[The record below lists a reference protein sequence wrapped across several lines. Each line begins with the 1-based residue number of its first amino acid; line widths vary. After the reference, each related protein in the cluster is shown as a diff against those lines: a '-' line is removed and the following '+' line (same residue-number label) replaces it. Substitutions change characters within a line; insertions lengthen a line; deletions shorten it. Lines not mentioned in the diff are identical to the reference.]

1 VTAESGER
9 PHLDAVGG
17 SGAGAGAAAAAHLP
31 GGGFGR
37 GHWTSERT
45 SLSRRLKNRALLCGA
60 GLALLLL
67 VAPLVWVL
75 GGVVVQAARVWNWG
89 MLTHTTANGGLS
101 NAIVGTLLLMAGVL
115 VIAGLVGIGCG
126 VYISESAPPRLGSLL
141 RGASEVLSGVPS
153 IVIGYVA
160 YVALVVGLHWGYS
173 LIAAILALSILVV
186 PYVTKSTELAISQVP
201 TAYREGAESL
211 GMTRTQVLRKVV
223 LRSAIPGIST
233 GLIVALAIS
242 VGETAPLLYTLSFT
256 DSFPSTALTHSSVG
270 YLTYVAYIFWDQP
283 GTAAQNLAHAAALVL
298 IVLVLGL
305 ILLGRLIV
313 RLTQKYSP
321 ERGS

>member
-1 VTAESGER
+1 VSVGSLTA
-9 PHLDAVGG
+9 GG
-17 SGAGAGAAAAAHLP
+17 SDRAGGSSCRAD
-31 GGGFGR
+31 
-37 GHWTSERT
+37 WTQERT
-45 SLSRRLKNRALLCGA
+45 SFRRRLRDNLLWGVA

-75 GGVVVQAARVWNWG
+75 TGVVEQAVHVWRWS
-89 MLTHTTANGGLS
+89 MLTHTTASGGLL
-101 NAIVGTLLLMAGVL
+101 NAIVGTLVLMLGVL
-115 VIAGLVGIGCG
+115 IVAGLVGIACG
-126 VYISESAPPRLGSLL
+126 TYIAEFAPPRRRAIL

-173 LIAAILALSILVV
+173 LIAAVLALTVLVV

-201 TAYREGAESL
+201 TSYREGAEAL
-211 GMTRTQVLRKVV
+211 GFTRAQMMRKVV
-223 LRSAIPGIST
+223 LRSSIPGIST

-242 VGETAPLLYTLSFT
+242 IGETAPLLYTMLFT
-256 DSFPSTALTHSSVG
+256 NGYPSAALTHSQLG

-283 GTAAQNLAHAAALVL
+283 SATDQALAHAAALVL

-313 RLTQKYSP
+313 RLTQRHS
-321 ERGS
+321 ETHAR